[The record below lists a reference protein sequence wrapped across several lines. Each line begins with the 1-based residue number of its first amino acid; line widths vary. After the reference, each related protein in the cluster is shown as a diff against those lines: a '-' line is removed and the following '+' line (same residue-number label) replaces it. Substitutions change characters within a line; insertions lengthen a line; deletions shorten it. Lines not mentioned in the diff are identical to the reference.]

1 MELFF
6 APIALF
12 VFRRPEHTRLVIEA
26 LLLNKEADESEI
38 YIYCDGP
45 RGVQDFDQ
53 VFEVRKYVRSV
64 RGFKA
69 IHIIEREENY
79 GLAKSIIYGVT
90 ELLEKKESVIV
101 LEDDIVTSQYFL
113 NFMNNGLEKYKL
125 DPRVASIH
133 GFVYPVEQKL
143 PNNFFLRGADCWGW
157 ATWRRAWQKFN
168 QNGIELLSKLKIN
181 DLIDDFDFHGAYPY
195 SKMLIN
201 QIKGQNNSWAIL
213 WHASMYLENML
224 TLYPGRSLVNNIGH
238 DDSGTHSGITNKYD
252 SITSKEPIDIE
263 NIKVEVSKNAYIAFE
278 NFMRKNEVI
287 KSNIQPKNK
296 IKIFLKLFVPPI
308 LLNLYRKL
316 ILIKYSNVSRINLN
330 HQLSNDSI
338 VFSGEYFNWD
348 DALKHCVGYNS
359 SNILEK
365 VISSTKLVVSGNAAY
380 ERDSVVFN
388 HIEYS
393 WPLLA
398 GLLLA
403 SSRSGGKL
411 NVIDYGGAL
420 GSSYYQN
427 KKFLNLLS
435 GVKWNVI
442 EQPNYVAAG
451 KLYFENDIINF
462 YDSISSCLLD
472 NIPNVILLSSV
483 LQYLSEPYVILSDL
497 IKLNADV
504 VILDRTCYCIN
515 SKVDFLSVQ
524 NIPDNIYDASYPC
537 WFLIEN
543 KVIQLLLDNN
553 YYLIESF
560 PAIDNLDDR
569 AIWKGHIFCKTLHGS
584 NNVLLK

>member
-1 MELFF
+1 MV

-12 VFRRPEHTRLVIEA
+12 VFRRPHHTKSVLDA
-26 LLLNKEADESEI
+26 LLLNKEANKSEI

-45 RGVQDFDQ
+45 RGIQDLDS
-53 VFEVRKYVRSV
+53 VHEVRCFVKALK
-64 RGFKA
+64 GFKS
-69 IHIIEREENY
+69 IHIIERDKNY
-79 GLAKSIIYGVT
+79 GLSESIISGVT
-90 ELLEKKESVIV
+90 EILEKYESVIV
-101 LEDDIVTSQYFL
+101 LEDDIVTSPYFL
-113 NFMNNGLEKYKL
+113 SFINDGLNKYKN
-125 DPRVASIH
+125 DTRVASIH
-133 GFVYPVEQKL
+133 GFVYPVKQNL

-157 ATWRRAWQKFN
+157 GTWRRAWQKFN
-168 QNGIELLSKLKIN
+168 PNGIELLNKLKKN
-181 DLIDDFDFHGAYPY
+181 NLIYDFDFNGAYSY
-195 SKMLIN
+195 SEMLAN
-201 QIKGQNNSWAIL
+201 QIKGNNQSWAIR

-238 DDSGTHSGITNKYD
+238 DDTGTHSGMTNKYE
-252 SITSKEPIDIE
+252 SILSVEPIEIE
-263 NIKVEVSKNAYIAFE
+263 DIKVEVSKTAYSSFSK
-278 NFMRKNEVI
+278 FMKKNEDYKNI
-287 KSNIQPKNK
+287 LNLKYKLKSIVRL
-296 IKIFLKLFVPPI
+296 ISPPI
-308 LLNLYRKL
+308 IIHLFRKL
-316 ILIKYSNVSRINLN
+316 HSFWYRNEIKNDYN
-330 HQLSNDSI
+330 HQIKNNNISF
-338 VFSGEYFNWD
+338 VGEYYSWD
-348 DALKHCVGYNS
+348 DALEHCVGYNS

-380 ERDSVVFN
+380 ERDSVVFD

-435 GVKWNVI
+435 DIKWNVI
-442 EQPNYVAAG
+442 EQSNYVDAG
-451 KLYFENDIINF
+451 KLYFKSDIINF

-483 LQYLSEPYVILSDL
+483 LQYLSDPYGILSNL

-569 AIWKGHIFCKTLHGS
+569 AIWKGHIFCKTLHGA